1 VSSEALALFF
11 HSFLHCSRRE
21 LSSNEKL
28 VLLLL
33 LLLLVFFLG
42 GGFPI
47 DFTFFV
53 VLQVLDK
60 HYYAS
65 HDLGIRAP
73 ALFCGVDDA
82 AAPEQKSEG
91 REGGREEGGRKESR
105 KEGR

>member
-1 VSSEALALFF
+1 
-11 HSFLHCSRRE
+11 
-21 LSSNEKL
+21 
-28 VLLLL
+28 
-33 LLLLVFFLG
+33 
-42 GGFPI
+42 
-47 DFTFFV
+47 
-53 VLQVLDK
+53 LQVLDK

>member
-1 VSSEALALFF
+1 L
-11 HSFLHCSRRE
+11 
-21 LSSNEKL
+21 
-28 VLLLL
+28 
-33 LLLLVFFLG
+33 
-42 GGFPI
+42 GFPI

-53 VLQVLDK
+53 VLQVLEK

-65 HDLGIRAP
+65 HDLGVRAP
-73 ALFCGVDDA
+73 ALFCVVDD

>member
-1 VSSEALALFF
+1 VL
-11 HSFLHCSRRE
+11 
-21 LSSNEKL
+21 
-28 VLLLL
+28 LLLL